1 MSLGFTIEPYGTV
14 EEVIKSWKPRGCA
27 TEKEFEQSLSRKLEK
42 ELKNQKIQTQYGS
55 GRQRV
60 DIVVH
65 KKVPIEVKKDLTTT
79 SALQRTLG
87 QVDQYLQDWDSLIL
101 VLCGDV
107 APDLLKS
114 LKKACESK
122 TDLGHMYDN
131 RVFIIVK

>member
-1 MSLGFTIEPYGTV
+1 MSLGFTIDSYGSV
-14 EEVIKSWKPRGCA
+14 EEVIKSWQPRGCA
-27 TEKEFEQSLSRKLEK
+27 TEKEFEQSLSKKLEK
-42 ELKNQKIQTQYGS
+42 ELKNQKIQTQYGP

-65 KKVPIEVKKDLTTT
+65 KKVPIEIKKDLTTT

-87 QVDQYLQDWDSLIL
+87 QVDQYLQDWNYLFL

-107 APDLLKS
+107 EPNLLKS

-122 TDLGHMYDN
+122 TSWGIY
-131 RVFIIVK
+131 V